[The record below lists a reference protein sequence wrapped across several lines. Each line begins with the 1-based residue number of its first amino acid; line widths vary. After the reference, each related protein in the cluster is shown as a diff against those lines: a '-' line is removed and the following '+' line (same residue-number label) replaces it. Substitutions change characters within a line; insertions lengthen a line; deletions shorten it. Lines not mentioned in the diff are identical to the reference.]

1 MSNQSE
7 RKDPFDGE
15 YIGNIWGWKF
25 SLFGG
30 VVIFLLLAL
39 VVYRHQAMD
48 VPVGFEDPTIEKA
61 NAVQDSTDFIDTIK

>member
-1 MSNQSE
+1 MSDKSE

-30 VVIFLLLAL
+30 AVIVLLLAL
-39 VVYRHQAMD
+39 VIYRHQTMD
-48 VPVGFEDPTIEKA
+48 VPLGFEDPAVEKV
-61 NAVQDSTDFIDTIK
+61 NAVQDSAAVKDPIK